1 MILDTNNNNDDSL
14 ITLTV
19 LSSPIDVAT
28 TCTGYSVFTE
38 QVLSLSDYNGLFITP
53 RIDALNFRHR
63 LSKPDYV
70 SDWHV
75 AGDPTLIII
84 RTGTLRLTLRNGE
97 YKDFS
102 AGDMFIAEDRLQAE
116 EVFDENIHGHRA
128 TVIGQKI
135 LTAVHIK
142 LSQ

>member
-1 MILDTNNNNDDSL
+1 MIFDTNNSDNSL

-28 TCTGYSVFTE
+28 NCTGRSVFTE
-38 QVLSLSDYNGLFITP
+38 QVLSLADYNGLFITP

-63 LSKPDYV
+63 LSKPDYA

-75 AGDPTLIII
+75 AGDTTLIII
-84 RTGTLRLTLRNGE
+84 RTGTLRIALRSGE

-102 AGDMFIAEDRLQAE
+102 AGDMFIAEDRLQVE
-116 EVFDENIHGHRA
+116 EIFDEKIHGHRA
-128 TVIGQKI
+128 AVIGEKT

-142 LSQ
+142 LSK